1 MVQPYFSEMDEF
13 CVAVERLLRRILT
26 DDDWDD
32 PDIVRI
38 ARWFALWFNS
48 LGMTLSYIQEEC
60 EDVYN
65 KDDKQIGTRIR
76 WRISLYHYQLRD
88 RSYFYVNKGNDSAE
102 AFVDRL
108 EDTLKS
114 IANKAEIRGSSSDWD
129 VRSITTSI
137 HCFLNE
143 HPDAENTFELFAEKF
158 TTG

>member
-1 MVQPYFSEMDEF
+1 MVNPYFSEMDEF

-32 PDIVRI
+32 VDILRF

-48 LGMTLSYIQEEC
+48 LGMALSYVQE
-60 EDVYN
+60 VN
-65 KDDKQIGTRIR
+65 KQDYDGDGKQTR
-76 WRISLYHYQLRD
+76 WRVSLYHHHLQD
-88 RSYFYVNKGNDSAE
+88 RSYFYVNKDNDFAE
-102 AFVDRL
+102 CFVDGL
-108 EDTLKS
+108 HDTLKS
-114 IANKAEIRGSSSDWD
+114 IANKEEIRGSSTDWD

-158 TTG
+158 STG